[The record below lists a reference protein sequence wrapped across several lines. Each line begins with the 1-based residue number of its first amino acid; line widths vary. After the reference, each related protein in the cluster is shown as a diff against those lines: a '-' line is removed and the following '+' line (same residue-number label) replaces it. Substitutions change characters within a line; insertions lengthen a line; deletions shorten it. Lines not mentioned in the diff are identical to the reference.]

1 MTPNDLEEPRIP
13 DAIITKKETVHTYRQ
28 TIKPPDQIGMPRLFE
43 ALWSVLRKG
52 RFTGHVTVHLNQ
64 GGVRDIVTE
73 QRLPEE

>member
-1 MTPNDLEEPRIP
+1 MTLNDLQSDDIP
-13 DAIITKKETVHTYRQ
+13 VTRSETIKTFRQ
-28 TIKPPDQIGMPRLFE
+28 TIRPPEQIGVPRLLE
-43 ALWSVLRKG
+43 ALWAVLRRG